1 MTCSLLGYAR
11 STYYKQVRQTEKK
24 QKSHSEILNYV
35 HSVRQI
41 MPKLGGR
48 KLHDM
53 LHKSVYQSNSNMLG
67 RDQLF
72 KLLRQ
77 HNLLIVRKRKYA
89 ITTDS
94 KHPYR
99 VYKNLIL
106 SELITRPN
114 QVWVSDITYIRTI
127 FGFSY
132 LSLVTDLYSRK
143 IVGYH
148 ASNSLELT
156 GCVKALEMAL
166 KNGTPGIHHSDRGS
180 QYCSHAYTGMLK
192 KHDVKISMTE
202 NGNCYENAVAERMN
216 GILKQEFNLSAT
228 FASLK
233 HVQKAVHQA
242 VETYNKMRPSW
253 ALNLKTPDQVYLV
266 A

>member
-11 STYYKQVRQTEKK
+11 STYYKQTRQTEKK

-48 KLHDM
+48 KLHD
-53 LHKSVYQSNSNMLG
+53 LLCKSVYQSSRNTLG

-106 SELITRPN
+106 SEVITHPN

-127 FGFSY
+127 SGFSY
-132 LSLVTDLYSRK
+132 LSLITDLYSRR

-156 GCVKALEMAL
+156 GCVKALKMAL
-166 KNGTPGIHHSDRGS
+166 KNGKPEIHHSDRGS
-180 QYCSHAYTGMLK
+180 QYCSHEYTGILK

-228 FASLK
+228 FANLN
-233 HVQKAVHQA
+233 HVLKAVHQA
-242 VETYNKMRPSW
+242 VKTYNKMRPNW
-253 ALNLKTPDQVYLV
+253 ALNLKTPDQVYL
-266 A
+266 AA